1 MMKRVLKGVAQ
12 ISLLCALALISNTIS
27 TFFALPLPG
36 SIIGLV
42 ILFFLL
48 QFNILRMEWVELGA
62 NLLLAELLLFFIPSA
77 VGIIQ
82 YQSLLLANGVQI
94 LTVVI
99 VGTTVIMA
107 SSGLIAK
114 KIAIMRRSHE

>member
-1 MMKRVLKGVAQ
+1 MKSVFKGISQ
-12 ISLLCALALISNTIS
+12 IALLCALSLVSNYISS
-27 TFFALPLPG
+27 LFALPLPG

-42 ILFFLL
+42 ILFSLL
-48 QFNILRMEWVELGA
+48 QFNILRLDWIELGA

-82 YQSLLLANGVQI
+82 YQSLLLNNGLQI

-99 VGTTVIMA
+99 VGTFTIMA
-107 SSGLIAK
+107 SSGLVAK
-114 KIAIMRRSHE
+114 KIALMRRKS

>member
-1 MMKRVLKGVAQ
+1 MMKTVLKGLTQ
-12 ISLLCALALISNTIS
+12 ISLLCALALISNYMS
-27 TFFALPLPG
+27 TRFSLPLPG

-42 ILFFLL
+42 LLFFLL
-48 QFNILRMEWVELGA
+48 QFNILRMEWIELGA

-82 YQSLLLANGVQI
+82 YQSLLLTNGIQI

-99 VGTTVIMA
+99 VGTILIMA

-114 KIAIMRRSHE
+114 KIAVIRGKS

>member
-1 MMKRVLKGVAQ
+1 MKNVLKGLTQ
-12 ISLLCALALISNTIS
+12 ISMLCALALISNYIS
-27 TFFALPLPG
+27 TLFSLPLPG

-42 ILFFLL
+42 LLFCLL
-48 QFNILRMEWVELGA
+48 QFNILRVEWVELGA

-82 YQSLLLANGVQI
+82 YQSLLLTNGVQI

-99 VGTTVIMA
+99 VGTILIMA

-114 KIAIMRRSHE
+114 KIAVIRGKS